1 MHGPVAFVQTTSQ
14 LSLVFS
20 VITSVAG
27 MTPQTLFENARSPS
41 PGLPLALSRADPVG
55 VDVRE
60 SVHAALVSNATAQAR
75 RLAVLHVPVCITSPC
90 RRGATI
96 PFPQVSVNHERLGAG
111 WYLSGGN
118 EQLAFAAEGA
128 PVEPPGH
135 AAPRTAWRAS
145 LRFSRCG
152 A

>member
-41 PGLPLALSRADPVG
+41 PGLPFALSRADPVG

-60 SVHAALVSNATAQAR
+60 SAHAALVSSATAQAR

-90 RRGATI
+90 RRGPTI
-96 PFPQVSVNHERLGAG
+96 PLPQLPVNHERLGAG
-111 WYLSGGN
+111 WVLLSQPAVKEGSR
-118 EQLAFAAEGA
+118 AARETGPA
-128 PVEPPGH
+128 PG
-135 AAPRTAWRAS
+135 
-145 LRFSRCG
+145 
-152 A
+152 